1 MKNLLIWLRMLFGL
15 CPLCGGRV
23 ECGELRQMHLPFGG
37 SEEYYVWGRTVK
49 CRRCGCQWEQTL

>member
-1 MKNLLIWLRMLFGL
+1 MRNLLIRLRTLFGL

-23 ECGELRQMHLPFGG
+23 ERGELGPLSLPYAGPGVF
-37 SEEYYVWGRTVK
+37 YVWGRTVK